1 MRYMLLQAYGG
12 VELEGCV
19 PMTDWLPEDV
29 RPLSTS
35 STP

>member
-29 RPLSTS
+29 RARIDF
-35 STP
+35 